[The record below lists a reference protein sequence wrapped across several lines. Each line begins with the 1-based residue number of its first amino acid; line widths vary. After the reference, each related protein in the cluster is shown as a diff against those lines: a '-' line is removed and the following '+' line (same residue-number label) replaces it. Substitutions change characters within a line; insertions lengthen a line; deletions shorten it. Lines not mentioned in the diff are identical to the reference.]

1 MPPSLA
7 WGSWQLES
15 FLEGPL
21 WLPFL
26 DPCILRHGYA
36 VAEQDLPDL
45 LAESRD
51 GTLDLALLWDV
62 NGLLDLR
69 PPLPAKAAFARSCRI
84 FNSYKS
90 KEVDRQIGD
99 RRPANRSE
107 YHLGGPSAYLPQGHL
122 LTAFSLRRFREKLC
136 GYASDRKDFYHQ
148 VKASAAR
155 SDANRLPF
163 SYPASCFSG
172 TATLE
177 NLLAANGARGKAS
190 HRASLLHSEVVPSFR
205 SLLQGDHHGVEFALE
220 GHQQLLYAHGALA
233 L

>member
-1 MPPSLA
+1 MPTVPPSDLLPQLQPYRSLDVSRLRLHGT
-7 WGSWQLES
+7 GSWQLES

-36 VAEQDLPDL
+36 VADQDLPDL

-51 GTLDLALLWDV
+51 DTLDLALLWDV

-107 YHLGGPSAYLPQGHL
+107 YHLGGPSAYLPCPCSASGKSSVVL
-122 LTAFSLRRFREKLC
+122 PATERTSTAR
-136 GYASDRKDFYHQ
+136 
-148 VKASAAR
+148 
-155 SDANRLPF
+155 
-163 SYPASCFSG
+163 
-172 TATLE
+172 
-177 NLLAANGARGKAS
+177 
-190 HRASLLHSEVVPSFR
+190 
-205 SLLQGDHHGVEFALE
+205 
-220 GHQQLLYAHGALA
+220 
-233 L
+233 